1 MKTQNIGFALFAM
14 LCIVLSFAF
23 SSDNPQSFGVTN
35 STSNSVVFIPT
46 ATTDT
51 ISGTERDTLT
61 QSSLLS
67 SKWTGRVQLST
78 TTVSGTNTVKVYVY
92 ETNTRAGGNWI
103 LVDSTGSA
111 SVSALDVAKVTEV
124 YGLRRR
130 YIIAGTGSGNR
141 RYTFQEVYKK
151 Y

>member
-1 MKTQNIGFALFAM
+1 MKPQNIGFALFAM

-23 SSDNPQSFGVTN
+23 SSDNPQSFGATN
-35 STSNSVVFIPT
+35 TTSNSVVFIPT

-92 ETNTRAGGNWI
+92 ETNTRAGSNWI

-111 SVSALDVAKVTEV
+111 SVSTLDVAKVTEV